1 MKRLFTSVFALIV
14 LSSFVNTSVNDVVNA
29 LKAGNASQISKYFDN
44 TIDITL
50 QDKTN
55 SYSKSQA
62 ELVLKDFFISNP
74 VIDFGVIHSGDNAG
88 SQYLIGTLKTKKGTY
103 RTTVYMKQKA
113 DRQVLQEL
121 RFEK

>member
-1 MKRLFTSVFALIV
+1 
-14 LSSFVNTSVNDVVNA
+14 VNA
-29 LKAGNASQISKYFDN
+29 LKTGNASQVSKYFDN

-50 QDKTN
+50 QDKSN

-62 ELVLKDFFISNP
+62 ELIIKDFFIIN
-74 VIDFGVIHSGDNAG
+74 GVISFEALHTGDNAG
-88 SQYLIGTLKTKKGTY
+88 SQYLIGNLKTKKGVF

-113 DRQVLQEL
+113 NRQVVQEL